1 VGARVLIWSLSLP
14 EPLENKTVLI
24 TGAAHRIGAHMA
36 KTLHQQGANI
46 ILHYRNSKTTAELLQ
61 SDLNTQ
67 RPGSVYLVQGDL
79 LDTGSIDNMIEQTL
93 QQAGH
98 LDVLINNASSFYP
111 TAVGSVS
118 EQQWDDLVGTNMKAP
133 FFLSQAA
140 APHLKKSQGC
150 IINIVDIHAERP
162 LRQYPVYSMAKA
174 GLVMMTR
181 ALACELG
188 PEVRVNAIAPGAIL
202 WPDTD
207 MDEATRE
214 KIISRT
220 FLKRKGDPH
229 DIAKT
234 ALFLIKDATYMSGQV
249 LTVDGGR
256 SLNS

>member
-1 VGARVLIWSLSLP
+1 LSAT
-14 EPLENKTVLI
+14 LENKTILI

-36 KTLHQQGANI
+36 RTLHDQGANI
-46 ILHYRNSKTTAELLQ
+46 VLHYRNSKTTAEALQ
-61 SDLNTQ
+61 NELNTL
-67 RPGSVYLVQGDL
+67 RAGSVFLVQGDL
-79 LDTGSIDNMIEQTL
+79 LEIQTIDHVI
-93 QQAGH
+93 QQAVTLAGQ

-111 TAVGSVS
+111 TPVGSVS

-140 APHLKKSQGC
+140 APYLKKTHGC
-150 IINIVDIHAERP
+150 IVNIVDIHADRP

-174 GLVMMTR
+174 GLVMMTQ

-188 PEVRVNAIAPGAIL
+188 PEVRVNAIAPGAIM
-202 WPDTD
+202 WPDND
-207 MDEATRE
+207 MDEDTQE

-234 ALFLIKDATYMSGQV
+234 AVFLIREATYMSGQV